1 MLGDG
6 FTGVAVK
13 RGLSRYS
20 ARQIPPVRAR
30 QMIEEGARQ
39 ALANLKA
46 VKPYV
51 PARPTTITVEIATVD
66 KTAEFRGRHGVQ
78 IVGPNMA
85 VSRADTWLQAWDQI
99 WHW

>member
-51 PARPTTITVEIATVD
+51 PARPMTITVEIATVD

-78 IVGPNMA
+78 IVGPNKA
-85 VSRADTWLQAWDQI
+85 VSRADNWLQAWDQI

>member
-30 QMIEEGARQ
+30 QIIEEGART
-39 ALANLKA
+39 ALVNLKA

-51 PARPTTITVEIATVD
+51 PARPTTITVEISTVD
-66 KTAEFRGRHGVQ
+66 KTAEFAGRYGVE
-78 IVGPNMA
+78 IVGHNKA